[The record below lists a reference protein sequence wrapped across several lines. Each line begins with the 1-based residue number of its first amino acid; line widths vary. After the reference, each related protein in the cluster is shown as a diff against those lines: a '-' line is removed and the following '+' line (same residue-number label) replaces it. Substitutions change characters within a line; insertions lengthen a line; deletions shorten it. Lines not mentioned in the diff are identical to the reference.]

1 MALAQKNE
9 QQNDEPLITGEELFQ
24 RPNLEPCELVNGR
37 VVPMTL
43 AGYNH
48 GIVTGRLYARLL
60 AYEEATGRGQAM
72 VGDVGVYTR
81 KAPDTVR
88 GADVAFIS
96 QERFARRGPLGFLDV
111 APEIVGEV
119 VSPTDRRGQIETKVE
134 EYLAAGVERVW
145 VVYPRRREILVHRR
159 NSPVERLGASDFLRD
174 EEILPGF
181 SLPVSY
187 LFPE

>member
-1 MALAQKNE
+1 MALPQKNE
-9 QQNDEPLITGEELFQ
+9 EEPLISGEELAR

-43 AGYNH
+43 ASYNH
-48 GIVTGRLYARLL
+48 GRLVALLGARLFTYL
-60 AYEEATGRGQAM
+60 EATGRGQAL
-72 VGDVGVYTR
+72 VGDIGVYTR

-88 GADVAFIS
+88 GADIAFLS
-96 QERFARRGPLGFLDV
+96 HERLARRGPSAFLDI

-119 VSPTDRRGQIETKVE
+119 VSPSDRRGEIETKVR

-145 VVYPRRREILVHRR
+145 VVNPRRREVLVHRR
-159 NSPVERLGASDFLRD
+159 NSPVERLGEGDILRD

-181 SLPVSY
+181 SLPVSD
-187 LFPE
+187 LFRE